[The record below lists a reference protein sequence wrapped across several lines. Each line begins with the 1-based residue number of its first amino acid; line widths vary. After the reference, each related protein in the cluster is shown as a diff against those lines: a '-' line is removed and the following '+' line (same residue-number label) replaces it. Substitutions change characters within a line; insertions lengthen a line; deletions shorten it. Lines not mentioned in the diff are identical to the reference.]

1 MGNAIQRVG
10 FVWRLVLPLE
20 SQHIR
25 TRWEMENSWKK
36 NKNYVKMWCLIY
48 PYLISNMINQLL
60 KALHSYII
68 QFLVIIY
75 PKLLCLK
82 TTCICSGSL
91 TGCTQP
97 FKLQGWIKQDSNC
110 TKHSN
115 TKSEQTKPH
124 RVNCKL
130 NCKWETFS
138 SGKTLDGVP
147 SVCSSRAP
155 KHRNF
160 PKMVTV

>member
-1 MGNAIQRVG
+1 MGNTIQRVG
-10 FVWRLVLPLE
+10 FAWRLILPLE
-20 SQHIR
+20 SQRRR
-25 TRWEMENSWKK
+25 THWEMENNRKK

-75 PKLLCLK
+75 SKLLCLK
-82 TTCICSGSL
+82 TIFSGSL
-91 TGCTQP
+91 RGCTQP

-110 TKHSN
+110 TNHSN
-115 TKSEQTKPH
+115 TKSEQTKPR

-138 SGKTLDGVP
+138 SGKTLDRVA